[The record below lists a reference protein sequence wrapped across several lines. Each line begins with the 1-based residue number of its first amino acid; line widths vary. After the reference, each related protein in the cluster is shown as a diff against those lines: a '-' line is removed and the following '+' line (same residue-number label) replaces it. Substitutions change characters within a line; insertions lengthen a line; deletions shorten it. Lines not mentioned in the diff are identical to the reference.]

1 MVKDPEKLFQA
12 RREEIITACS
22 KIYETKDFHEITIK
36 DISEFTSLTR
46 PAIYNY
52 FQTKEEIFLSLLEKE
67 YWLWRDDLRTLNM
80 SCDNLTKKEFA
91 EGLAHT
97 LEGRTRLLRLLS
109 MNLSDLEGNSREE
122 NILQFKRAY
131 GASLAEV
138 RKCLEHFFPEMDER
152 DIKSFVFSF
161 FPFVY
166 GIYPYTNLTDKQKA
180 VIRKAGSEYADMTLY
195 EFALNGIERLLGV

>member
-1 MVKDPEKLFQA
+1 MVKDPEKLFRS
-12 RREEIITACS
+12 RREEIVTAS
-22 KIYETKDFHEITIK
+22 AKLYETKGFYEITIK
-36 DISEFTSLTR
+36 DIAEFTSLTR

-52 FQTKEEIFLSLLEKE
+52 FRTKEEIFLSLLERE
-67 YWLWRDDLRTLNM
+67 YWRWRDDLQTLNSHDTM
-80 SCDNLTKKEFA
+80 TRRAFA

-97 LEGRTRLLRLLS
+97 LEDRTTLLRLLS
-109 MNLSDLEGNSREE
+109 MNLIDLEGNSREE
-122 NILQFKRAY
+122 KILQFKRAY

>member
-1 MVKDPEKLFQA
+1 MVKDPEKLFQS
-12 RREEIITACS
+12 RREEIVTAS
-22 KIYETKDFHEITIK
+22 AKLYETKGFYEITIK
-36 DISEFTSLTR
+36 DIAEFTSLTR

-52 FQTKEEIFLSLLEKE
+52 FRTKEEIFLSLLERE
-67 YWLWRDDLRTLNM
+67 YWRWRDDLQTLNSHDTM
-80 SCDNLTKKEFA
+80 TRREFA

-97 LEGRTRLLRLLS
+97 LEDRTTLLRLLS
-109 MNLSDLEGNSREE
+109 MNLIDLEENSREE
-122 NILQFKRAY
+122 KILQFKRAY